1 VSQKEQTFANASLT
15 PTPLS
20 NEWGVSA
27 AYFLLNRTPLGNLVR
42 WVAGIKTSV
51 HIKLVTGFFI
61 VTLLFIAMGGLSLQ
75 AIVTVSLFKPFS
87 SSTRLVQELFT
98 LAVSRQIRGVQVVGK
113 SRLSLKDHEFA
124 STETVADDLHP
135 QQRSEDYLELTEGS
149 PTRRRWSAKR
159 FGRGVP

>member
-15 PTPLS
+15 LTPLS

-27 AYFLLNRTPLGNLVR
+27 AYFLLNRTPLGTLVR

-75 AIVTVSLFKPFS
+75 AIVTVSRQSALLEEAHKRVEWS
-87 SSTRLVQELFT
+87 GQIQHALALQMNFT
-98 LAVSRQIRGVQVVGK
+98 AMALLLR
-113 SRLSLKDHEFA
+113 
-124 STETVADDLHP
+124 
-135 QQRSEDYLELTEGS
+135 
-149 PTRRRWSAKR
+149 
-159 FGRGVP
+159 GRGYGGKDSA